1 MPRLR
6 SISTLNVSTK
16 VDSFS
21 KRLRQYVPVP
31 ADVST
36 AAASS
41 LAVDIRTFPWIRR
54 LASDYAFAFEKVAPF
69 FAGDPATP
77 AAWADTIKR
86 SQSFQRQPAEIARVI
101 AAQQAERNAPA
112 AARESA
118 ARLADAATRVIITGQ
133 QAGLFGGPLFTLL
146 KAITTMKLAA
156 QVSLEHRVPVVP
168 VFWIDAEDH
177 DWPEVSGCTV
187 LDSEL
192 APNAVRLADLPGAGS
207 LPIARLTLND
217 AIHPALDQ
225 LNTALPDSEFKDE
238 LMTALRAAYVPGR
251 SMAAAFGVWLEH
263 VLGPHGLVVYDSS
276 DPASKTLA
284 RDVFV
289 KELSQ
294 PGQTAR
300 IAAKAGE
307 ALVAKGYHAQATLAE
322 GTVSVC
328 SISTRSA
335 RRSASMDDR
344 RPWATTRCPSRSS
357 STRRAIIR
365 ITSARTCCCARSCRT
380 PCSRRFVTS
389 RGPNELAYL
398 GQLKDVYAHFGIPMP
413 LFYQRGTATL
423 ADSATLRFL
432 TKYDLPI
439 TALRAQDESAL
450 NQLLESQLPP
460 TVEQSLTSLS
470 SLVEEQMAAVAAAV
484 PQIDPTL
491 EGAVKS
497 TLGKMQHEVQALH
510 NKVIQAAKRRD
521 DTLRRQFQ
529 RAQALTFP
537 QGHPQER
544 EVGFVWF
551 LNRYGPALVDRLMDE
566 LPLAMGHH
574 WVLTI

>member
-1 MPRLR
+1 MNAVE
-6 SISTLNVSTK
+6 NVTTT
-16 VDSFS
+16 VDSVS
-21 KRLRQYVPVP
+21 DRLRQYVAVP

-36 AAASS
+36 AAAS

-54 LASDYAFAFEKVAPF
+54 LASDYAFDFDRVAPF
-69 FAGDPATP
+69 FAGNPATP

-86 SQSFQRQPAEIARVI
+86 SQSYRRQPVEIARVI
-101 AAQQAERNAPA
+101 AAQQAERGAPA
-112 AARESA
+112 PARESA
-118 ARLADAATRVIITGQ
+118 ARLADPATRVIITGQ

-146 KAITTMKLAA
+146 KAVTTMKLAA
-156 QVSLEHRVPVVP
+156 QVSKEHRVPVVP

-187 LDSEL
+187 LNDEL
-192 APNAVRLADLPGAGS
+192 APITVRLADLPGAGS

-217 AIHPALDQ
+217 AVQSALDQ
-225 LNTALPDSEFKDE
+225 LTTALPDTVFKTD
-238 LMTALRAAYVPGR
+238 LLTALRSAYVPGR
-251 SMAAAFGVWLEH
+251 SMATAFGVWMEH

-276 DPASKTLA
+276 DPSSKALA
-284 RDVFV
+284 RDVFAT
-289 KELSQ
+289 ELTQ
-294 PGQTAR
+294 PGHTAR
-300 IAAKAGE
+300 IAAAAGD
-307 ALVAKGYHAQATLAE
+307 ALVAKGYHAQATLAD
-322 GTVSVC
+322 GTVSMFHLN
-328 SISTRSA
+328 A
-335 RRSASMDDR
+335 E
-344 RPWATTRCPSRSS
+344 
-357 STRRAIIR
+357 RAPIR
-365 ITSARTCCCARSCRT
+365 IDGDKAMVGDHALSAAQLREEAHQHPAHFSPNVLLRPLVQDTVFPTICYVA
-380 PCSRRFVTS
+380 
-389 RGPNELAYL
+389 GPNELAYL
-398 GQLKDVYAHFGIPMP
+398 GQLKEVYAHFGVPMP
-413 LFYQRGTATL
+413 LFYQRGSATL

-432 TKYDLPI
+432 SRYDLPI
-439 TALRAQDESAL
+439 TALRARDESTL

-460 TVEQSLTSLS
+460 TVEQALTSVS
-470 SLVEEQMAAVAAAV
+470 SLIDERMAAVAAAV

-497 TLGKMQHEVQALH
+497 TQGKLQHEVQALH

-544 EVGFVWF
+544 EVGSVWF

-574 WVLTI
+574 WVLTV

>member
-1 MPRLR
+1 M
-6 SISTLNVSTK
+6 
-16 VDSFS
+16 
-21 KRLRQYVPVP
+21 RQYVAVP

-54 LASDYAFAFEKVAPF
+54 LASDYAFDFQKVAPF

-77 AAWADTIKR
+77 AAWADTIAR
-86 SQSFQRQPAEIARVI
+86 SQSFARQPAETARVI
-101 AAQQAERNAPA
+101 AAQQAQRNAPA

-118 ARLADAATRVIITGQ
+118 ACLADPMTRVIITGQ

-156 QVSLEHRVPVVP
+156 QVQREHQVPVVP

-187 LDSEL
+187 LDGEF
-192 APNAVRLADLPGAGS
+192 APASVRLADLPGSGS
-207 LPIARLTLND
+207 QPIARLTLND
-217 AIHPALDQ
+217 TIQAALDQ
-225 LNTALPDSEFKDE
+225 LQASLPDTEFKTE
-238 LMTALRAAYVPGR
+238 ILAALRGAYVPGR
-251 SMAAAFGVWLEH
+251 GMATSFGVWMEH

-276 DPASKTLA
+276 DPAAKALA

-294 PGQTAR
+294 PGHTAR

-307 ALVAKGYHAQATLAE
+307 ALVAKGYHAQATLAD
-322 GTVSVC
+322 GTVSVFHLNAERAPIRIDGD
-328 SISTRSA
+328 SVSGYRVEIGGH
-335 RRSASMDDR
+335 
-344 RPWATTRCPSRSS
+344 ATTHPQLLDEAKQHPEHFSPNVLLRPLVQDTVFPTICYV
-357 STRRAIIR
+357 A
-365 ITSARTCCCARSCRT
+365 
-380 PCSRRFVTS
+380 
-389 RGPNELAYL
+389 GPNELAYL
-398 GQLKDVYAHFGIPMP
+398 GQLKEVYAHFGIPMP
-413 LFYQRGTATL
+413 LMYQRGSATL

-432 TKYDLPI
+432 SKYELPI

-460 TVEQSLTSLS
+460 TVEHALTSVA
-470 SLVEEQMAAVAAAV
+470 SLINERMADVGAAV

-497 TLGKMQHEVQALH
+497 TLGKLQHEVHALH

-521 DTLRRQFQ
+521 DTRRRQFQ

-551 LNRYGPALVDRLMDE
+551 LNRYGPAVVDRLMDE